1 MIAGKRGPFRR
12 YNRLVAY
19 SKFKIGLIQMSCSL
33 DPNENLAKAEWRIRE
48 AAGRGAQIVCLQELF
63 RSQYFCREE
72 RGELFDLA
80 EPVPGPTTE
89 CLAKLARELSVV
101 IVGSVF
107 ERRTAG
113 VHHNTAVAIDAD
125 GGLLGLY
132 RKMHIPDD
140 PRFFEKFYF
149 TPGDLGVR
157 VFNTRY
163 ARLAPLVCWDQWFP
177 EAARMAALAGAEILV
192 YPTAIGW
199 NAEDKAKCG
208 AAQVDAWR
216 TVQRGHAI
224 ANNVFVAAVNRVG
237 FEGTPPEGLEFW
249 GGSFIVDP
257 FGVVLAEA
265 SHDRE
270 EILIAECDT
279 RRIDEIRRGW
289 PFFRDRRIDAYGP
302 LLQRVIE

>member
-1 MIAGKRGPFRR
+1 
-12 YNRLVAY
+12 VAY
-19 SKFKIGLIQMSCSL
+19 SKFKIGLIQMTCSV

-48 AAGRGAQIVCLQELF
+48 AAGRGAQIVSLQELF

-72 RGELFDLA
+72 RPELFDLA

-89 CLAKLARELSVV
+89 SLAKLARELSVV

-107 ERRTAG
+107 ERRNAG
-113 VHHNTAVAIDAD
+113 VHHNTAVVIDAD
-125 GGLLGLY
+125 GSLLGVY
-132 RKMHIPDD
+132 RKMHIPED
-140 PRFFEKFYF
+140 PQFFEKFYF

-157 VFNTRY
+157 VFETRY
-163 ARLAPLVCWDQWFP
+163 ARVAPLVCWDQWFP
-177 EAARMAALAGAEILV
+177 EVARMAALAGAEILI

-199 NAEDKAKCG
+199 HEEDKGDIG
-208 AAQVDAWR
+208 AAQHDAWR
-216 TVQRGHAI
+216 TIQRAHAI

-237 FEGTPPEGLEFW
+237 FEGPKKDGLEFW
-249 GGSFIVDP
+249 GGSFVADP

-265 SHDRE
+265 SEDRE

-279 RRIDEIRRGW
+279 RRIDEIRRSW

-302 LLQRVIE
+302 LLQRAIDKP

>member
-1 MIAGKRGPFRR
+1 
-12 YNRLVAY
+12 VAY
-19 SKFKIGLIQMSCSL
+19 SKFKIGLIQMTCSV

-48 AAGRGAQIVCLQELF
+48 AAGRGAQIVSLQELF

-72 RGELFDLA
+72 RPELFDLA

-89 CLAKLARELSVV
+89 SLAKLARELSVV

-107 ERRTAG
+107 ERRNAG
-113 VHHNTAVAIDAD
+113 VHHNTAVVIDAD
-125 GGLLGLY
+125 GSLLGVY
-132 RKMHIPDD
+132 RKMHIPED
-140 PRFFEKFYF
+140 PQFFEKFYF

-157 VFNTRY
+157 VFETRY
-163 ARLAPLVCWDQWFP
+163 ARGAPRVCWDQWFP
-177 EAARMAALAGAEILV
+177 EVARMAALAGAEILI

-199 NAEDKAKCG
+199 HEEDKGDIG
-208 AAQVDAWR
+208 AAQHDAWR
-216 TVQRGHAI
+216 TIQRAHAI

-237 FEGTPPEGLEFW
+237 FEGPKKDGLEFW
-249 GGSFIVDP
+249 GGSFVADP

-265 SHDRE
+265 SEDRE

-279 RRIDEIRRGW
+279 RRIDEIRRSW

-302 LLQRVIE
+302 LLQRAIDKP